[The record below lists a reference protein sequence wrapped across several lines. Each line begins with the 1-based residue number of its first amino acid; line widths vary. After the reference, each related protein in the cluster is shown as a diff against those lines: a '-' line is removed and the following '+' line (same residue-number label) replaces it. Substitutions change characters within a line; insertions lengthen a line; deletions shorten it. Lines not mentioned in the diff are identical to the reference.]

1 MLRVSVCVSVSRRRD
16 ASRRNEALRRGDA
29 RHRVST
35 KEKGID
41 MDDVKS
47 NAKKI
52 QQRLQTIE
60 QENGINIFWACES
73 GSRAWGFPSQDSDFD
88 VRFLYH
94 HRTEW
99 YLSIDNKRDVIECP
113 IEGLLDI
120 NGWDIRKALRLLRK
134 SNPVLLEWLH
144 SPIVYQE
151 KPTRVDLIRKL
162 APIYFSPVTCH
173 YHYLHLA
180 KNTVRRHLQNELFNL
195 KKIVYVL
202 RPILACRWIEAELG
216 IVPMSFETLLES
228 LKEVTL
234 KTAIRALLERKKQGN
249 ESDFETAS
257 PVIMDFIT
265 DELARLSS
273 LSYPKKKVP
282 HSDTLDQLFRQILSE
297 TD

>member
-1 MLRVSVCVSVSRRRD
+1 MQ
-16 ASRRNEALRRGDA
+16 
-29 RHRVST
+29 
-35 KEKGID
+35 KQ
-41 MDDVKS
+41 
-47 NAKKI
+47 I
-52 QQRLQTIE
+52 QQRLQTLE
-60 QENGINIFWACES
+60 QENNINIFFGCES
-73 GSRAWGFPSQDSDFD
+73 GSRAWEFPSQDSDFD
-88 VRFLYH
+88 VRFFYS

-151 KPTRVDLIRKL
+151 KPTLVEPIRKL
-162 APIYFSPVTCH
+162 APLYFSPAACH

-180 KNTVRRHLQNELFNL
+180 KKTVRKHLQNELINL
-195 KKIVYVL
+195 KKIFYVL

-216 IVPMSFETLLES
+216 IVPMSFETLLEPV
-228 LKEVTL
+228 KEVRL
-234 KTAIRALLERKKQGN
+234 KTAIRALLERKKQGD

-273 LSYPKKKVP
+273 LSYSKKKIA

-297 TD
+297 TY